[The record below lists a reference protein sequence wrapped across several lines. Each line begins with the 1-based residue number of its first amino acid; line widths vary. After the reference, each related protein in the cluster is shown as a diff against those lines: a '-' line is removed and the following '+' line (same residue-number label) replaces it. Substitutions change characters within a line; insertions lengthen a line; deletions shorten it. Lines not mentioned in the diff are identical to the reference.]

1 MDDTYS
7 ILKKGEENV
16 FLSHL
21 NSVRPSI
28 QFTFE
33 KEKNGSLPFLNCEVT
48 RRENGSLSTKRIS
61 EAHQ

>member
-1 MDDTYS
+1 MDDTFC

-21 NSVRPSI
+21 NSVRESI

-33 KEKNGSLPFLNCEVT
+33 MEKNGSLSFLDCEVT
-48 RRENGSLSTKRIS
+48 RGENG
-61 EAHQ
+61 